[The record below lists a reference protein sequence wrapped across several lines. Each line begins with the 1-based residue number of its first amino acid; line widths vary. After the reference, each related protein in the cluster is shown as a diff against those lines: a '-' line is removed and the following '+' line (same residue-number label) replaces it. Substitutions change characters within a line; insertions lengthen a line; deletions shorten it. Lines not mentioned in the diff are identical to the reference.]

1 MKICEHFTNVE
12 QDCFCK
18 MKQKV
23 LGTIESYDG
32 EECGKCPNRTTRTIE
47 PLDGKFWLP
56 DVYKKSGIGGG
67 WLCPT
72 KSCVFCC
79 NCTDIIWDS
88 HGPYMVICEF
98 EGGNEHITEKG
109 VCGKCELFKE
119 DKSNA

>member
-12 QDCFCK
+12 QDCYCK

-56 DVYKKSGIGGG
+56 DVYKKVASGAVGFARQ
-67 WLCPT
+67 
-72 KSCVFCC
+72 KVVFSAVIALISYGIH
-79 NCTDIIWDS
+79 TVRIW
-88 HGPYMVICEF
+88 
-98 EGGNEHITEKG
+98 
-109 VCGKCELFKE
+109 
-119 DKSNA
+119 